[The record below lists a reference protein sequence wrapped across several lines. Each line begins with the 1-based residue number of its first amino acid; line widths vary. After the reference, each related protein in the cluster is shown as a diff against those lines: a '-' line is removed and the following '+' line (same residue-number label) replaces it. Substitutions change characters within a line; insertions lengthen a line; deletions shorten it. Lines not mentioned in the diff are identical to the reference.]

1 MDFIEPHDGA
11 VLICSPMTR
20 RVNLWPFG
28 VGHFPKLNVH
38 PNNSLIRGDGGQRI
52 DHFRYWFFIFKY
64 QNLSDRWNHNFVM
77 RRGGEALAQK
87 LNVQITHHNIMSH

>member
-38 PNNSLIRGDGGQRI
+38 PNSSFI
-52 DHFRYWFFIFKY
+52 DPR
-64 QNLSDRWNHNFVM
+64 RWRSTYRSF
-77 RRGGEALAQK
+77 
-87 LNVQITHHNIMSH
+87 QILVLYFQISES